1 MNTGMIPFE
10 QVAQRAQQKAERAQQ
25 QRKIVELVELID
37 ELSGAMSP
45 SVFRE
50 AVRQL
55 GYDIDACHYT
65 LMQRGVDRT
74 N

>member
-10 QVAQRAQQKAERAQQ
+10 QVAQRAQQKAERRLQQ
-25 QRKIVELVELID
+25 SKIVELVRLID
-37 ELSGAMSP
+37 ELSGSMGVPA
-45 SVFRE
+45 FRE